1 MKGKPQAEL
10 KILNYLRALIDS
22 DSFQAEIKKI
32 RKKLGIPSAGYPMSK
47 DDEESLRETGFG
59 ALRTPSAIDKKMAR
73 EARIA
78 LREIVDDFPIGSAF
92 ISHGFFLYL
101 IHNKFF
107 LQVFDEGLFL
117 NSICKLV
124 DMRSYLRMTEGV
136 PEVFRRQMEGLADS
150 HPIAIFLRPEATQR
164 DVTEYVREMRPHIEA
179 YKQQYINK
187 DSRVGKIRK
196 KNARV
201 QQRNALIYENRNLSS
216 KEIMQLVHDEF
227 NELLDY
233 TYISKIIASRK
244 RKEKK

>member
-10 KILNYLRALIDS
+10 KVLHYLRELIDS
-22 DSFQAEIKKI
+22 GSFQAEIRKI
-32 RKKLGIPSAGYPMSK
+32 RKKLGIPATGYPMSK
-47 DDEESLRETGFG
+47 DDEEALRERGFG
-59 ALRTPSAIDKKMAR
+59 ALRTPSTIDKKIAR

-78 LREIVDDFPIGSAF
+78 LREVVDAFPISSVF

-124 DMRSYLRMTEGV
+124 DMRDKLVWTEGV
-136 PEVFRRQMEGLADS
+136 PEVFREQMENLADT
-150 HPIAIFLRPEATQR
+150 HPIAIFIRPEASQR
-164 DVTEYVREMRPHIEA
+164 DMTEYIREMRPYIEA
-179 YKQQYINK
+179 YKQRYADE
-187 DSRVGKIRK
+187 DSKVGKIRK
-196 KNARV
+196 KNTRV
-201 QQRNALIYENRNLSS
+201 QKRNALIYENRNLSS

-227 NELLDY
+227 NEVLDY